1 MPKASLK
8 EAFMQAGRTE
18 FHVNGYHGTGVAAI
32 AQRAGGPKGS
42 FYNHFASKEELA
54 VAVIGRYATSRRME
68 MLDQSSTPPLVRIR
82 AHFDYLRTDL
92 ALHDFKRGCMFG
104 NFGAEVASTNDTLKH
119 VVDEALAY
127 WALHLAGALED
138 ARSRGQIAASIDP
151 LSTAGLLVDAW
162 EGAAMRAKAVGDS
175 SPIDNFMTVVFERM
189 LVP

>member
-8 EAFMQAGRTE
+8 EAFMEAGRTE

-54 VAVIGRYATSRRME
+54 VAVIGRYAISRRME
-68 MLDQSSTPPLVRIR
+68 MLDATRVAPLRRIR
-82 AHFDYLRTDL
+82 AHFEYLQTDL
-92 ALHDFKRGCMFG
+92 ALDGYARGCMFG
-104 NFGAEVASTNDTLKH
+104 NFAAEVASTNDTLKL

-127 WALHLAGALED
+127 WAEHLADALED
-138 ARSRGQIAASIDP
+138 ARAHAEIAASVDP
-151 LSTAGLLVDAW
+151 QSTAGLLVDAW
-162 EGAAMRAKAVGDS
+162 EGAAMRAKAVGGS
-175 SPIDNFMTVVFERM
+175 GPIDNFMSVVFERM